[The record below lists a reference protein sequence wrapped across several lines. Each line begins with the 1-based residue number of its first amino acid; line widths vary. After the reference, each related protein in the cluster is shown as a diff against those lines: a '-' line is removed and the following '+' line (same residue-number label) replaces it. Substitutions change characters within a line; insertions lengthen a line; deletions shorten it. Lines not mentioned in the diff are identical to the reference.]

1 MPICLISHLKTI
13 CLRDFNWCPHEMVV
27 VKYLVKHGKALN
39 KVTIYTRFSVDKEM
53 MIQSP
58 FALGS
63 KISKFSRG
71 SKTCE
76 IEFRTII

>member
-1 MPICLISHLKTI
+1 MA
-13 CLRDFNWCPHEMVV
+13 
-27 VKYLVKHGKALN
+27 KYLVKHGKALN
-39 KVTIYTRFSVDKEM
+39 KVTIYTHFSVDKEM
-53 MIQSP
+53 MMQSP
-58 FALGS
+58 IALWS